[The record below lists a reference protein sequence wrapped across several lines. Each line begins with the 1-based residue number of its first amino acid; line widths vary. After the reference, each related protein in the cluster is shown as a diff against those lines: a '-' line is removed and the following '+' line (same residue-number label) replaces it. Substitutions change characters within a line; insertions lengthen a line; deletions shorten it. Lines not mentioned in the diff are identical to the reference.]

1 VREGSVYEKILLAY
15 DGSREGRAALLE
27 CADIAPLLH
36 AETHLLAVTPVPAGL
51 FLTEGFIPEQLVES
65 EQQRTKEILAE
76 GTRLLTE
83 RGAQA
88 KGHLASGEPVEEICR
103 MAKELGADLIVVG
116 HAQHA
121 SFASRWWKGSVGAT
135 LMEHAPCSILVAVCC
150 DR

>member
-1 VREGSVYEKILLAY
+1 MYQRILLAY

-51 FLTEGFIPEQLVES
+51 FLTEGFIPEQLIES

-76 GTRLLTE
+76 GIRLLSE
-83 RGAQA
+83 RGATA
-88 KGHLASGEPVEEICR
+88 TGHIANGEPVDEICR
-103 MAKELGADLIVVG
+103 LARELKVDLIVVG

-135 LMEHAPCSILVAVCC
+135 LMEHAPCSILVAMC
-150 DR
+150 R